1 MQVPFDPTGSHCCDA
16 TSSDGPRDSHRMLG
30 ERVSRPTDPCLQRA
44 VDEDRGDPCT
54 SSGAFEMT
62 SPTQPA
68 QPVVTRADVER
79 LIHFDGHGARILSAY
94 LDLDPERHVTRSYRI
109 VLEDLVKAAREPL
122 DKDQARDLDAEAAR
136 VQQWLEEE
144 RPDARGLAVF
154 SSSAADLWMTF
165 GLSGPVPDRLSFD
178 VHPLITPLLGVMEKL
193 ERYVVAL
200 VDKESARLL
209 VVFEGRVES
218 LEALT
223 DDVPG
228 KHDQGGLAQPR
239 LQRHHEDHVLRHV
252 KRVVQQLSEH
262 LREHPFDRLILA
274 GPEEATTEVREHLP
288 KELARRLVATV
299 PAEMFATDSEIVKMT
314 LDVEQRARRES
325 DEELVTAVIDAS
337 RSTGDGA
344 CGMSATLEAV
354 WLRQVLRL
362 VLADG
367 LTAPGSE
374 CPVDGRLYP
383 DPPGSCPMCGAEML
397 AVADIVDRAAQ
408 RTIDL
413 DGDVE
418 IVDERAAQRLRHDCD
433 GIGAVLRFRLHA

>member
-1 MQVPFDPTGSHCCDA
+1 
-16 TSSDGPRDSHRMLG
+16 
-30 ERVSRPTDPCLQRA
+30 
-44 VDEDRGDPCT
+44 
-54 SSGAFEMT
+54 MT

-79 LIHFDGHGARILSAY
+79 LVRFDGRGGRILSAY
-94 LDLDPERHVTRSYRI
+94 LDLDPERQVTRSYRI

-122 DKDQARDLDAEAAR
+122 DKDQVRDLDAEAAR
-136 VQQWLEEE
+136 VQEWLEEE

-154 SSSAADLWMTF
+154 SSSAAGLWMTF
-165 GLSGPVPDRLSFD
+165 GLSASVPDRVSFD

-209 VVFEGRVES
+209 EVFEGRVE
-218 LEALT
+218 AVQAVT

-252 KRVVQQLSEH
+252 KRVVQRLSEH
-262 LREHPFDRLILA
+262 LRDRPFDRLILA

-288 KELARRLVATV
+288 HELARRLIATV
-299 PAEMFATDSEIVKMT
+299 PAEMFASDSEILKMT
-314 LDVEQRARRES
+314 LEIEQRARRES
-325 DEELVTAVIDAS
+325 DEELATAVIDAA
-337 RSTGDGA
+337 RSNGDGA

-354 WLRQVLRL
+354 WLRQILRL
-362 VLADG
+362 VVADG
-367 LTAPGSE
+367 LGATGSE

-383 DPPGSCPMCGAEML
+383 DPPGSCPMCGAETL
-397 AVADIVDRAAQ
+397 PVADIVDRAAQ
-408 RTIDL
+408 LTLEL

-418 IVDERAAQRLRHDCD
+418 IVDERAAQRLRDACD
-433 GIGAVLRFRLHA
+433 GIGAVLRFRLPA